1 MKGVNFSAIKSFC
14 LLNHEHGVGSKYIM
28 SNSLQNMEDIKI
40 WRGKESVE
48 GLPFHF
54 TNKIIVKTGRIFFWK
69 KLRM

>member
-1 MKGVNFSAIKSFC
+1 MKGFNFSAIKSFC

-54 TNKIIVKTGRIFFWK
+54 TNKNIVKTGRIFFWK